1 MEYNRPGIRKE
12 RALSG
17 KGNPKMRKDKPLTG
31 KDSVD
36 EEEAIRRITKLLE
49 RGCTMLA
56 SHHDCGAPLF
66 RCGGEV
72 VCPVC
77 SFEKA
82 EAPSSGTAERS
93 GPATPREVVGEGDR
107 LAELAQGKGPK
118 RGEGEEAKLAQR
130 AGQGALAENI
140 GLKESPSKVTA
151 VAQEEVRP
159 RDDLRVVEAYLR
171 DSLLRRLRALVEE
184 MEREQDLDRLRKQ
197 LECIEGL
204 VRVFKVVEG

>member
-1 MEYNRPGIRKE
+1 M
-12 RALSG
+12 
-17 KGNPKMRKDKPLTG
+17 TG

-56 SHHDCGAPLF
+56 SHHGCGAPLF
-66 RCGGEV
+66 RCEGEV

-82 EAPSSGTAERS
+82 EALSSGTAERS
-93 GPATPREVVGEGDR
+93 GPATPREVGGEGDR

-130 AGQGALAENI
+130 AVRGDLAE
-140 GLKESPSKVTA
+140 GMGEPRAYPSRVTA
-151 VAQEEVRP
+151 EIHEVAQP
-159 RDDLRVVEAYLR
+159 RDDLNVMEACLR

-184 MEREQDLDRLRKQ
+184 TEKEQDLDRLRKQ
-197 LECIEGL
+197 LECIDGL
-204 VRVFKVVEG
+204 VRVLKTMEG